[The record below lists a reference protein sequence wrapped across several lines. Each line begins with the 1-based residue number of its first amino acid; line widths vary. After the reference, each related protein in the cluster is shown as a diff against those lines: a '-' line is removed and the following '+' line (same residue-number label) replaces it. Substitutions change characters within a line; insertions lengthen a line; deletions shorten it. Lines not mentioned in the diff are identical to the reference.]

1 MKGERMNP
9 KIQKLKSEKEKLLS
23 KKASIDARC
32 DEIDAQVVELE
43 NLDIIGTVR
52 EMGITP
58 DQLAELLKKIL
69 PLETKTE
76 VMNETEQA

>member
-1 MKGERMNP
+1 MNP
-9 KIQKLKSEKEKLLS
+9 KIQKLKSEKEKLLA
-23 KKASIDARC
+23 KKASIEERC
-32 DEIDAQVVELE
+32 NEIDAQVTELE

-58 DQLAELLKKIL
+58 DQLAELLKKML

-76 VMNETEQA
+76 VPNETEQA

>member
-1 MKGERMNP
+1 MNP
-9 KIQKLKSEKEKLLS
+9 KIQKLKSEKEKLLA
-23 KKASIDARC
+23 KKASIETRC
-32 DEIDAQVVELE
+32 DEIDTQVMELE

-76 VMNETEQA
+76 VTNETEQA

>member
-1 MKGERMNP
+1 MNP
-9 KIQKLKSEKEKLLS
+9 KIQKLKSEKEKLLA
-23 KKASIDARC
+23 KKAAIEARC
-32 DEIDAQVVELE
+32 DEIDTQVMELE

-58 DQLAELLKKIL
+58 DQLAELLKKML

-76 VMNETEQA
+76 VRNETEQA

>member
-1 MKGERMNP
+1 MNP
-9 KIQKLKSEKEKLLS
+9 KIQTLKSEKEKLLS

-76 VMNETEQA
+76 VTNETEQA